1 MEELDLERLVL
12 PALLALLIV
21 GAFVVLVTSGGGED
35 SLVPAPP
42 AAAETVTARTNT
54 APARALTSTSSGR
67 FAKVEA
73 GDTASSIAAAAQ
85 ISVDRL
91 RELNPSIDLDDLRR
105 GQTLKLAR

>member
-21 GAFVVLVTSGGGED
+21 GAFIVLATSGGGEEP
-35 SLVPAPP
+35 LVPAPP
-42 AAAETVTARTNT
+42 AAAVTATAPTNT
-54 APARALTSTSSGR
+54 APAPASTPSGR
-67 FAKVEA
+67 FAKVQA

-85 ISVDRL
+85 ISVGRL
-91 RELNPSIDLDDLRR
+91 RELNPSIDLDNLRP